1 MESLG
6 DDGGEA
12 EAFAR
17 FHGRA
22 TGAEADAWRAARV
35 EVGCPND
42 TDGGLSLNR
51 RQQCDARRGKKYGD
65 DDGLN
70 RAQKYIVMM
79 TNAPAKG
86 SRSDGHKRTKQ
97 SVDSR
102 RGDASKDSHPQET

>member
-1 MESLG
+1 MEERPKRSRAFMAALLAQKPTP
-6 DDGGEA
+6 GELLA
-12 EAFAR
+12 SKL
-17 FHGRA
+17 
-22 TGAEADAWRAARV
+22 DAPTIRT
-35 EVGCPND
+35 ED
-42 TDGGLSLNR
+42 LSLNR